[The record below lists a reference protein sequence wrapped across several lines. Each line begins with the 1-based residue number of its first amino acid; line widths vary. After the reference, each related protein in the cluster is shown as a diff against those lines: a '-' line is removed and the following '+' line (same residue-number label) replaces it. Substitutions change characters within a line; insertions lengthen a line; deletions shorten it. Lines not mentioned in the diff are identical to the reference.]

1 MAPDEIGEALVARR
15 CGRDRGGHRTS
26 LSREVA
32 HNSLVRLRVLVVD
45 DNADVAETLGML
57 LSHWGHDVRSAADGP
72 TAIET
77 AAAQHPDVVLLDI
90 GLPGM
95 SGYEVAE
102 QIRANPALSDT
113 ILVAMTGYGQAEDKR
128 RSRQAGIT
136 LHLVKPVEPPLLQKL
151 LSSLGE
157 ARGGGDR

>member
-1 MAPDEIGEALVARR
+1 
-15 CGRDRGGHRTS
+15 
-26 LSREVA
+26 
-32 HNSLVRLRVLVVD
+32 VRLRVLVVD
-45 DNADVAETLGML
+45 DNADAAETLAML
-57 LSHWGHDVRSAADGP
+57 LEHWGHDVKLAVDGP
-72 TAIET
+72 TAVET

-102 QIRANPALSDT
+102 QIRANAALSDT
-113 ILVAMTGYGQAEDKR
+113 VLVAMTGYGQAEDKK
-128 RSRQAGIT
+128 RSRQAGFT

-157 ARGGGDR
+157 ARGGGDRSS

>member
-1 MAPDEIGEALVARR
+1 
-15 CGRDRGGHRTS
+15 
-26 LSREVA
+26 
-32 HNSLVRLRVLVVD
+32 VRLRVLVVD

-57 LSHWGHDVRSAADGP
+57 LSHWGHDVKSAADGP

>member
-1 MAPDEIGEALVARR
+1 
-15 CGRDRGGHRTS
+15 
-26 LSREVA
+26 
-32 HNSLVRLRVLVVD
+32 VRLRVLVVD
-45 DNADVAETLGML
+45 DNTDVAETIAVL
-57 LSHWGHDVRSAADGP
+57 LSHWGHDVKSAADGP
-72 TAIET
+72 TAVEI

-113 ILVAMTGYGQAEDKR
+113 VLVAMTGYGQAEDKK

-136 LHLVKPVEPPLLQKL
+136 HHLVKPVEPSLIQKV

>member
-1 MAPDEIGEALVARR
+1 
-15 CGRDRGGHRTS
+15 
-26 LSREVA
+26 VA
-32 HNSLVRLRVLVVD
+32 HNGEVRLRVLVVD
-45 DNADVAETLGML
+45 DNADVAETIGML
-57 LSHWGHDVRSAADGP
+57 LSHWGHDVRSAGDGP
-72 TAIET
+72 SAVET

-113 ILVAMTGYGQAEDKR
+113 VLVAMTGYGQAEDRKR
-128 RSRQAGIT
+128 SLQAGIT

-157 ARGGGDR
+157 ARGGGGG

>member
-1 MAPDEIGEALVARR
+1 M
-15 CGRDRGGHRTS
+15 
-26 LSREVA
+26 
-32 HNSLVRLRVLVVD
+32 RVLVVD
-45 DNADVAETLGML
+45 DNTDVAETIAVL
-57 LSHWGHDVRSAADGP
+57 LSHWGHDVKSAADGP
-72 TAIET
+72 TAVEI
-77 AAAQHPDVVLLDI
+77 AAARHPDVILLDI

-113 ILVAMTGYGQAEDKR
+113 VLVAMTGYGQAEDKQ

-136 LHLVKPVEPPLLQKL
+136 HHLVKPVEPLLLQKL

-157 ARGGGDR
+157 ARSGGER

>member
-1 MAPDEIGEALVARR
+1 M
-15 CGRDRGGHRTS
+15 
-26 LSREVA
+26 
-32 HNSLVRLRVLVVD
+32 RLRVLVVD
-45 DNADVAETLGML
+45 DNADAAETIGML
-57 LSHWGHDVRSAADGP
+57 LNHWGHDVKSAADGP
-72 TAIET
+72 SAVET

-102 QIRANPALSDT
+102 RIRANPALSDT
-113 ILVAMTGYGQAEDKR
+113 VLVAMTGYGQSEDKR
-128 RSRQAGIT
+128 RSREAGIN

-157 ARGGGDR
+157 ARGGGDRLG

>member
-1 MAPDEIGEALVARR
+1 
-15 CGRDRGGHRTS
+15 
-26 LSREVA
+26 
-32 HNSLVRLRVLVVD
+32 LRVLVVD
-45 DNADVAETLGML
+45 DNTDVAETIAVL
-57 LSHWGHDVRSAADGP
+57 LSHWGHDVKSAADGP
-72 TAIET
+72 TAVEI

-113 ILVAMTGYGQAEDKR
+113 VLVAMTGYGQAEDKK

-136 LHLVKPVEPPLLQKL
+136 HHLVKPVEPSLIQKV